1 MAFAF
6 ERFAVM
12 FTFAFALDE
21 APIRGLLLVPF
32 VLCAACR
39 AQVDSRSGVPVRS
52 IARSALPPRLA
63 LETEEEE

>member
-1 MAFAF
+1 
-6 ERFAVM
+6 V

-21 APIRGLLLVPF
+21 LLVHF

-39 AQVDSRSGVPVRS
+39 AHVDSRSGGVPVRS
-52 IARSALPPRLA
+52 IARSALPPRPA